1 MRRRTRGFT
10 LVELLVALFALALMA
25 ILSWRGLDGMT
36 RAQARTAERADEVLA
51 LQTGLAQ
58 WGADLD
64 AVVQLPQQNALDW
77 NGRVLRMTRRGTA
90 SATDGIRVVAW
101 TRRDG
106 QWLRWQSPALY
117 SRGEV
122 ESAWEQAD
130 LWSGNPS
137 AEQQRLEVAVVPLG
151 EWQIFF
157 FRNDS
162 WTNPMS
168 SAAQGGTQ
176 RRSPFGAGSG
186 SGARPT
192 TSTVPEGVR
201 LVLDLPP
208 GRALAGRITRDW
220 VNPTV
225 GGKT

>member
-1 MRRRTRGFT
+1 VLGFT
-10 LVELLVALFALALMA
+10 LIELMVALSVMALLA
-25 ILSWRGLDGMT
+25 ILSWRGLDGMV
-36 RAQARTAERADEVLA
+36 RAYAQTEERADEVLA

-64 AVVQLPQQNALDW
+64 AVVQLEQMSALEW
-77 NGRVLRMTRRGTA
+77 NGRVLRITRRGTA
-90 SATDGIRVVAW
+90 SATDGVHVVGW

-117 SRGEV
+117 TRGEV
-122 ESAWEQAD
+122 EAAWQQAD

-137 AEQQRLEVAVVPLG
+137 AEQRRLEVAVAPLT
-151 EWQIFF
+151 EWQIFY

-168 SAAQGGTQ
+168 SDAQGGPR
-176 RRSPFGAGSG
+176 RRSPFGPGDAGSNAG
-186 SGARPT
+186 RT
-192 TSTVPEGVR
+192 TAIPDGVR
-201 LVLDLPP
+201 LVMDLPP

-220 VNPTV
+220 VNPIV
-225 GGKT
+225 GGGRS